1 MTRIEIDGK
10 FYRMRRGKMV
20 EIPTEWVGKVTHPQ
34 SIRKRNEVSRRTRS
48 SK

>member
-1 MTRIEIDGK
+1 MKRIEIDGVA
-10 FYRMRRGKMV
+10 YRMRRGKLV
-20 EIPTEWVGKVTHPQ
+20 QIPAEWVGKVTHPQ